1 MASNSHN
8 SVFSE
13 SGLKAELQR
22 KIEEI
27 QSIYRS
33 DNTPW
38 VIGYSGGKDS
48 TAVVQLTWLALAE
61 LPVEE
66 RTKDIHVITTDTM
79 VENPIVAGWVN
90 QSLNTMKETAQS
102 HEMPFKPKLIKPDI
116 QKTFWVNLIG
126 RGYPAPRNQF
136 RWCTER
142 LKIKPSSNYIETL
155 ANTYGEVVLLLG
167 TRKAESSVRTAVIN
181 SQQKSDIEDHATL
194 LNQHPELTNTIVY
207 APIKDWTN
215 DDVWTFL
222 LQVKNPW
229 GYSNKDL
236 MALYRGATADN
247 ECPVVVDT
255 TTPSCGNSRFGCWVC
270 TLVDEDKSM
279 TAMINNDEEKDWM
292 LPLLEIRN
300 EFDYRGDARR
310 KRDRDRRDFRRM
322 TGQLTTYENK
332 DGNWDLVH
340 GPYLPGVR
348 AYFLERVLSAQALIQ
363 KNPRSPDYVS
373 NLELISPEELQEIR
387 KIWVEEKHEIED
399 LVPLIWEKTMGA
411 EYPGKNIDENIVF
424 DRDALK
430 LLKNVCDED
439 PLLYETT
446 RNLLDIER
454 HYRSKSARR
463 GLTNDL
469 VATIEKGFFEN
480 EEDAL
485 NFAKEQRGLEEEATE
500 YLTENPPENAD
511 FEVAAQ

>member
-1 MASNSHN
+1 MASNSQK
-8 SVFSE
+8 SAFSE
-13 SGLKAELQR
+13 NGLKAELQS

-27 QSIYRS
+27 QSIYKS
-33 DNTPW
+33 DSTPW

-48 TAVVQLTWLALAE
+48 TAVVQLTWLALAD
-61 LPVEE
+61 LPAEE
-66 RTKDIHVITTDTM
+66 RTKNVYVITTDTM
-79 VENPIVAGWVN
+79 VENPVVAGWVN
-90 QSLNTMKETAQS
+90 QSLNTIEEAAQS
-102 HEMPFKPKLIKPDI
+102 QNMPFKPKLITPDI

-167 TRKAESSVRTAVIN
+167 TRKAESSVRSAVID
-181 SQQKSDIEDHATL
+181 SQQESDIEEHATL
-194 LNQHPELTNTIVY
+194 LNQHPDLTNTIVY
-207 APIKDWTN
+207 VPIKEWAN

-222 LQVKNPW
+222 LQIKNPW

-279 TAMINNDEEKDWM
+279 TAMINNDAEKDWM

-300 EFDYRGDARR
+300 EFDYRGDERR
-310 KRDRDRRDFRRM
+310 KRDRERRDFRRM
-322 TGQLTTYENK
+322 TGQLTPYENK
-332 DGNWDLVH
+332 EGNWDLVH
-340 GPYLPGVR
+340 GPYLPSVR
-348 AYFLERVLSAQALIQ
+348 AYFLERVLSAQAKIQ
-363 KNPRSPDYVS
+363 KNPRSPEYVR
-373 NLELISPEELQEIR
+373 NLELISLNELQEIR
-387 KIWVEEKHEIED
+387 RIWIEEKHEIED
-399 LVPLIWEKTMGA
+399 LVPLIWEKTIGT
-411 EYPGKNIDENIVF
+411 EYPGKSIDENIIF
-424 DRDALK
+424 DRDALE
-430 LLKNVCDED
+430 LLKEVCDDE

-454 HYRSKSARR
+454 RYRSKAARR
-463 GLTNDL
+463 GLNNDL
-469 VATIEKGFFEN
+469 IKTIEKGFFKN

-485 NFAKEQRGLEEEATE
+485 SFVKEQKGLEEES
-500 YLTENPPENAD
+500 AD
-511 FEVAAQ
+511 YSVESESGNDAYEVAMP